1 MKKLKVYLIMMGF
14 KLNNNHKY
22 GHPTYSKENVSISI
36 RTINVYIKTNPENKI
51 KVISNTDQEKI
62 LKYLATIL

>member
-14 KLNNNHKY
+14 KLNNKHGY
-22 GHPTYSKENVSISI
+22 EHSTYSKENVSISI